1 MSDWLSPNPPRIT
14 DPLCFMKNEK
24 LNRLNKNNTPRRK
37 RLKRKNRL
45 ESAKKWML
53 QYTGK
58 NIVKGY
64 SNWFGVDLICSI
76 KELRMNGVI
85 IDENY
90 EKQVLISKES
100 KTSAKRLDSKNTD
113 EHTDSN
119 FVFIAGY
126 TSGGAPY
133 GILHEELFN
142 DEKSNKLSDLNL
154 QPHEK

>member
-1 MSDWLSPNPPRIT
+1 
-14 DPLCFMKNEK
+14 
-24 LNRLNKNNTPRRK
+24 
-37 RLKRKNRL
+37 
-45 ESAKKWML
+45 ML

-76 KELRMNGVI
+76 KELRINGVT

-100 KTSAKRLDSKNTD
+100 RITAKLLDSKDTE
-113 EHTDSN
+113 EHTDSSLG
-119 FVFIAGY
+119 FIAGY

-133 GILHEELFN
+133 EM
-142 DEKSNKLSDLNL
+142 L
-154 QPHEK
+154 Q